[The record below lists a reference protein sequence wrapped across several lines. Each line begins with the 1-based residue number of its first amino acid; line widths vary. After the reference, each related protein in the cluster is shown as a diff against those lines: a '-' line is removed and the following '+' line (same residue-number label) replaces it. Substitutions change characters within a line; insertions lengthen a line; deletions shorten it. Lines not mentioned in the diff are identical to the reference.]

1 MVSLLKFNKNS
12 GIFIGVVLRI
22 FHHSKLS
29 SEYSPAVISCFQ
41 ECFIEEF

>member
-12 GIFIGVVLRI
+12 VIFIGVVLRM
-22 FHHSKLS
+22 FFHSKLS
-29 SEYSPAVISCFQ
+29 SDYLPAVISCFQ